1 MRSETL
7 RNSQRCQRPLRKFRD
22 AQFREIS
29 AVIRI
34 ERPCRMPVF
43 LRQATTP
50 PSCLA
55 AGGQLVGGHDPR
67 AEGAAAVKTL
77 AHIEEFLTQ
86 GIEISKL
93 SRTIVSV
100 NAMAPYQT
108 EAACSRQVAE
118 IVIQLNNR
126 FPGLTEKITEA
137 GGTVFHVLSRNRAN
151 CSWKTTAGSMSLTV
165 PCSSNF
171 TVYCSGGRSLFLE
184 ASDTGYRAQARE
196 EAKEYALK
204 SGRKQLD

>member
-1 MRSETL
+1 M
-7 RNSQRCQRPLRKFRD
+7 
-22 AQFREIS
+22 I
-29 AVIRI
+29 
-34 ERPCRMPVF
+34 
-43 LRQATTP
+43 
-50 PSCLA
+50 
-55 AGGQLVGGHDPR
+55 PR
-67 AEGAAAVKTL
+67 AVLIIAICTVSGTALSQSIALFGFEIGKKQASVEGLRLVQEETDYFYYARTSTNK
-77 AHIEEFLTQ
+77 EFLTQ
-86 GIEISKL
+86 GIGISKL

-151 CSWKTTAGSMSLTV
+151 CSWKTTAGNMNLTV
-165 PCSSNF
+165 PCSCNF